1 MIIDGKR
8 AADTAT
14 TTVLAYY
21 HAFNR
26 GDWDAMAALVDDEV
40 AHDVNQ
46 GERQVGKARF
56 REFLGRMAQTRR
68 EELRHIIVMATYDGS
83 RVAAEFAVQGTYL
96 AAEAG
101 QPDAHGQAYK
111 LAGGTF
117 FELARGRIT
126 RVTTY
131 YNLSDWRRQVES
143 Q

>member
-26 GDWDAMAALVDDEV
+26 GDWDAMAALVSDDV

-46 GERQVGKARF
+46 GERQVGRARF
-56 REFLGRMAQTRR
+56 REFLDHMAQCYR
-68 EELRHIIVMATYDGS
+68 EELRHIVVMTTYDGT
-83 RVAAEFAVQGTYL
+83 RVAAEFHVHGKYL
-96 AAEAG
+96 AADDG
-101 QPDAHGQAYK
+101 QPPAHGQSYE
-111 LAGGTF
+111 LPGGTF
-117 FELARGRIT
+117 FELANGRIT

-143 Q
+143 K

>member
-8 AADTAT
+8 AADHAT

-21 HAFNR
+21 QAYNR

-56 REFLGRMAQTRR
+56 REFLGKVAQSRR

-83 RVAAEFAVQGTYL
+83 RVAAEFAVHGTYL
-96 AAEAG
+96 EAEPG
-101 QPDAHGQAYK
+101 QPAAHGQTYA

-117 FELARGRIT
+117 FELVRGRIT
-126 RVTTY
+126 RVTPY